1 MAIEVMAAAAGG
13 AENRRNPAHYVALPL
28 QTGKGHLVLVVGD
41 GVPDHEEAPRIPT
54 ALEEDTAVA
63 GVERA
68 AEAEVGVRQADG
80 DGRGGHEA
88 G

>member
-1 MAIEVMAAAAGG
+1 MAIEVVAAAAAG
-13 AENRRNPAHYVALPL
+13 AENRGVPAHHVAL
-28 QTGKGHLVLVVGD
+28 QRGSGHLALAVGD

>member
-1 MAIEVMAAAAGG
+1 MAIEVVAAAAAG
-13 AENRRNPAHYVALPL
+13 AENRGVPAHHVAL
-28 QTGKGHLVLVVGD
+28 QRSGHLALAVGD